1 MICLFAF
8 LADDDICK
16 PKETDF
22 EHEEVRFVPDS
33 EAVVVQPMSILSKS
47 DSEKETDVEM
57 SAIEHQDADSRGA
70 ENMIAYS
77 SNEIG
82 KEGTS
87 EEATSQD
94 SQISV
99 EIEKEFRDY
108 FRKQTDGPIHASKE
122 EGEKESNVEKSLGD
136 SKLAQKAEN
145 ATKDIG
151 AEISVKPPC
160 KTAVSAEVAVSNGSI
175 MDVKELTSK
184 AEADRKS
191 SDTTGLSAAS
201 FGSSAETLGST
212 KAGGTKEETATEQL
226 PAAGPTGP
234 VAAETKSISNVE
246 SKRESDNADVSAL
259 QSRPTYLDKKPDDVK
274 GYFKLGMEGSYVMY
288 ENQYFS
294 NSLASSKHDHQAER
308 DKRRALGNKF
318 RLYDFKWLGEIYQG
332 PALVVNTLRSTLLSF
347 ESSIPTAFLHPMWYR
362 QLPSWIKAVRMCKD
376 VSEFAAM
383 LSVLQRAIKP
393 IIVLNVWRESLGNV
407 SLKRIQFE
415 GKTKKGPRSI
425 RDRDVLDEELDDDD
439 SNEVKPKGNFDFIR
453 CTCVRIC
460 VRFTY
465 GNLVTT
471 YFL

>member
-1 MICLFAF
+1 MYLFSF
-8 LADDDICK
+8 LADDDLCK
-16 PKETDF
+16 AKETDS

-33 EAVVVQPMSILSKS
+33 EAIVVQPMSNVNDIS
-47 DSEKETDVEM
+47 SEKETDVEM
-57 SAIEHQDADSRGA
+57 SAIDHKDADSRGA
-70 ENMIAYS
+70 ESMTAYPL
-77 SNEIG
+77 NEMG
-82 KEGTS
+82 KEGIS
-87 EEATSQD
+87 EEPASED

-108 FRKQTDGPIHASKE
+108 FRKQADGSIHSDKGE
-122 EGEKESNVEKSLGD
+122 EGKGSNIEKSLGVTE
-136 SKLAQKAEN
+136 LAQKADKL
-145 ATKDIG
+145 TKDIG
-151 AEISVKPPC
+151 AEMGIKPPC
-160 KTAVSAEVAVSNGSI
+160 EATANMDVAVSNGSI
-175 MDVKELTSK
+175 MDVKESASK
-184 AEADRKS
+184 GEAATKL
-191 SDTTGLSAAS
+191 SDTTGQSAVS
-201 FGSSAETLGST
+201 FASSAETPGST
-212 KAGGTKEETATEQL
+212 KADDAKQETATEQL
-226 PAAGPTGP
+226 SAAGPLAT
-234 VAAETKSISNVE
+234 ETKGSSNVE
-246 SKRESDNADVSAL
+246 SERECDNANADTCAL
-259 QSRPTYLDKKPDDVK
+259 QSKTSASDKKPNDVK

-393 IIVLNVWRESLGNV
+393 IIVLNVWRESLGNA

-439 SNEVKPKGNFDFIR
+439 SSEIKPKGIFR
-453 CTCVRIC
+453 L
-460 VRFTY
+460 Y
-465 GNLVTT
+465 SM
-471 YFL
+471 